1 MRELLDAGRFQTLFR
16 EHLLWDNPPDSLH
29 QQPLEAMTAAPEVP
43 VIGQCVA
50 EKRGVMVWSIGLP
63 EIPSRAEQHRKAR
76 ELRQWSSDQLV
87 VFAASTEQLWLWPE
101 QRPSGTG
108 WRLVDHHYRTGEGN
122 DALLQRLDRV
132 RFEIKEKLTGPQVLE
147 RVRQSFNVD
156 KVTKRFY
163 TEFKKYHQALTEQIR
178 GIPAHRERD
187 RRWYASV
194 LMNRLMFIYFIQKK
208 GFLGSDPN
216 YLQNRLKQITEMSG
230 GRDLNAYFGDLLL
243 PLFHQGLGKHP
254 SEQTWD
260 PDICRIVG
268 QVPYVD
274 GGIFER
280 HDLERDY
287 EMEIP
292 DSAFESLFDFFDRWR
307 WHLDERP
314 SGEHNEIN
322 PDILGFIFE
331 QYVNY
336 TEKGRKEKGAYYTKP
351 DVTGYMSTSTIIPA
365 VVDRLVDRGLEDPC
379 VLLPGSKDRYLHSV
393 LGYGREVDLPG
404 GDLDPSKFPDPA
416 LDIALPGE
424 RWCDVTHRRDRYDE
438 LVALVDGG
446 GVDNIND
453 AVTANLDLVGLME
466 DYLSQMPA
474 DECEV
479 AFEVLRSLT
488 VCDPTCGSGA
498 FLLSALDVL
507 EPMYTVVLDRAR
519 EIADSIAGGPAGWS
533 HVPQFLEEAEH
544 HPSDRYW
551 LLKTICLNNLY
562 GMDIMG
568 EATEIAKLRLFLK
581 LVAQLDDVNQIEPLP
596 DLDFN
601 IKSGNLLVGIADLA
615 DADRRF
621 SDDLLQLLGIKAA
634 EQAAKKAADA
644 YERFVKEQIADSG
657 TGAVAGKQRLMAQ
670 IRAATTQADVA
681 LYEMRGETIG
691 FETWMLSHVPFHWF
705 AEFPSVW
712 RDGGFDVVIGNPP
725 YISKRQVTEY
735 TWRGFRT
742 EKCPDLYAVCVE
754 RASTLLNKSGR
765 FAMIVMHSLCF
776 HRGFAELRRWL
787 PAQLP
792 TLWISS
798 YARIP
803 DGLFSGSA
811 RVRNTIVLGHRGG
824 QPGMLSSRCRRWL
837 SKARHWLFPTQE
849 YIRPDEVLLRCG
861 DNPQWP
867 FMDEPRVARAF
878 EKMVRDSQPLDT
890 VVNRTGEFELGY
902 KTTAQYMLGVFVD
915 EPPTIHPITGLP
927 VGTASKRSGWLLFD
941 RREQR
946 DLALLCLAG
955 RWGYLWWLMFGDE
968 FDVTRTVLLALPC
981 DIERLVAAAT
991 LGGADHHRPCDM
1003 ELVSLVTGLYEL
1015 ASQLQVEMPKHIA
1028 WKANAGVKV
1037 GRYNMLKVRHITDEA
1052 DWRLAQA
1059 WGLTR
1064 EDYEAAGSLRDR
1076 MTFGN
1081 RG

>member
-1 MRELLDAGRFQTLFR
+1 MRRLLDEGRFQTLFR
-16 EHLLWDNPPDSLH
+16 DHLLWDNPPDYLH
-29 QQPLEAMTAAPEVP
+29 RQDLEAMSAAPEVP

-50 EKRGVMVWSIGLP
+50 EKRGVMAWSIVLP

-87 VFAASTEQLWLWPE
+87 VFAAPTEQLWLWPE

-163 TEFKKYHQALTEQIR
+163 TEFKKQHQALTDQIE
-178 GIPAHRERD
+178 GIPAHRDRD

-194 LMNRLMFIYFIQKK
+194 LMNRLMFIYFIQRK
-208 GFLGSDPN
+208 GFLGQDPD
-216 YLQNRLKQITEMSG
+216 YLRNRLNQIRDISG

-243 PLFHQGLGKHP
+243 PLFHEGLGKHP
-254 SEQTWD
+254 SLQTWDD

-292 DSAFESLFDFFDRWR
+292 DSAFESLFDFFDQWR

-336 TEKGRKEKGAYYTKP
+336 TEKGQKEKGAYYTKP
-351 DVTGYMSTSTIIPA
+351 DVTGYMSVSTIIPA
-365 VVDRLVDRGLEDPC
+365 VVDRLVDRGLPDPC
-379 VLLPGSKDRYLHSV
+379 VLLPNSGDRYLHSV
-393 LGYGREVDLPG
+393 LGYGREVDLPD
-404 GDLDPSKFPDPA
+404 GDLGPSEFPDPA

-424 RWCDVTHRRDRYDE
+424 RWCDVTHRRDRYNE
-438 LVALVDGG
+438 LVALVGGG

-453 AVTANLDLVGLME
+453 AVTANLDLAGLME

-474 DECEV
+474 HECEI

-507 EPMYTVVLDRAR
+507 QPMYTVVLDRAR
-519 EIADSIAGGPAGWS
+519 EIADSVASGPGGWS
-533 HVPQFLEEAEH
+533 DVPQFLAEAAN
-544 HPSDRYW
+544 HPNDRYW

-562 GMDIMG
+562 GVDLMG
-568 EATEIAKLRLFLK
+568 EAAEIAKLRLFLK
-581 LVAQLDDVNQIEPLP
+581 LVAQLDDVEQVEPLP

-601 IKSGNLLVGIADLA
+601 IKSGNLLVGIADMD

-644 YERFVKEQIADSG
+644 YELFVKEQIADSG
-657 TGAVAGKQRLMAQ
+657 TGAVAGKQRLVAQ

-681 LYEMRGETIG
+681 LYEMRGEKAG
-691 FETWMLSHVPFHWF
+691 FESWMSSHNPFHWF

-712 RDGGFDVVIGNPP
+712 RNGGFDVIAGNPP
-725 YISKRQVTEY
+725 YINPKNVREY
-735 TWRGFRT
+735 VWMG
-742 EKCPDLYAVCVE
+742 
-754 RASTLLNKSGR
+754 N
-765 FAMIVMHSLCF
+765 
-776 HRGFAELRRWL
+776 
-787 PAQLP
+787 
-792 TLWISS
+792 
-798 YARIP
+798 
-803 DGLFSGSA
+803 
-811 RVRNTIVLGHRGG
+811 
-824 QPGMLSSRCRRWL
+824 
-837 SKARHWLFPTQE
+837 
-849 YIRPDEVLLRCG
+849 YIRECPNG
-861 DNPQWP
+861 
-867 FMDEPRVARAF
+867 
-878 EKMVRDSQPLDT
+878 
-890 VVNRTGEFELGY
+890 
-902 KTTAQYMLGVFVD
+902 
-915 EPPTIHPITGLP
+915 
-927 VGTASKRSGWLLFD
+927 
-941 RREQR
+941 
-946 DLALLCLAG
+946 LAG
-955 RWGYLWWLMFGDE
+955 PFG
-968 FDVTRTVLLALPC
+968 
-981 DIERLVAAAT
+981 
-991 LGGADHHRPCDM
+991 
-1003 ELVSLVTGLYEL
+1003 
-1015 ASQLQVEMPKHIA
+1015 
-1028 WKANAGVKV
+1028 
-1037 GRYNMLKVRHITDEA
+1037 
-1052 DWRLAQA
+1052 
-1059 WGLTR
+1059 
-1064 EDYEAAGSLRDR
+1064 
-1076 MTFGN
+1076 

>member
-1 MRELLDAGRFQTLFR
+1 MRRLLDEGRFQTLFR
-16 EHLLWDNPPDSLH
+16 EHLLWDNPPESLR
-29 QQPLEAMTAAPEVP
+29 QQPLEAMSAAPEVP

-87 VFAASTEQLWLWPE
+87 VFAAPTEQLWLWPE

-132 RFEIKEKLTGPQVLE
+132 RFGIKEKLTGPQVLE
-147 RVRQSFNVD
+147 RVRHSFNVD

-163 TEFKKYHQALTEQIR
+163 TEFKKHHQALTEQIK

-187 RRWYASV
+187 RHWYASV
-194 LMNRLMFIYFIQKK
+194 LMNRLMFIYFIQRK
-208 GFLGSDPN
+208 GFLGQDPD
-216 YLQNRLKQITEMSG
+216 YLRTRLNQIREISG
-230 GRDLNAYFGDLLL
+230 GHDLNAYFGDLLL

-260 PDICRIVG
+260 DPDICRIIG

-292 DSAFESLFDFFDRWR
+292 DSAFESLFDFFDQWR

-314 SGEHNEIN
+314 SGDHNEIN

-351 DVTGYMSTSTIIPA
+351 DVTGYMSMSTIIPA
-365 VVDRLVDRGLEDPC
+365 VVDRLVDRGLDDPC
-379 VLLPGSKDRYLHSV
+379 VLLPNSGNRYLHSV
-393 LGYGREVDLPG
+393 LGYGREVDLLD
-404 GDLDPSKFPDPA
+404 GDLEPGECPDPA

-466 DYLSQMPA
+466 DYLRQMQP
-474 DECEV
+474 DECEI

-507 EPMYTVVLDRAR
+507 EPMYTAVLDRAR
-519 EIADSIAGGPAGWS
+519 EIADSVARGPAGWS
-533 HVPQFLEEAEH
+533 HVPQFLEEAEN

-562 GMDIMG
+562 GVDLMG
-568 EATEIAKLRLFLK
+568 EAAEIAKLRLFLK
-581 LVAQLDDVNQIEPLP
+581 LVAQLDDVSQIEPLP

-601 IKSGNLLVGIADLA
+601 IKSGNLLVGIADLD
-615 DADRRF
+615 DAERRF
-621 SDDLLQLLGIKAA
+621 TDNLLQLLGLSGA
-634 EQAAKKAADA
+634 EQAAAQAADA
-644 YERFVKEQIADSG
+644 YQRFVGAQLADSG
-657 TGAVAGKQRLMAQ
+657 AAALAGKQRLAAQ
-670 IRAATTQADVA
+670 ISAATTQADVA
-681 LYEMRGETIG
+681 LYEMRDQREGLEAWTR
-691 FETWMLSHVPFHWF
+691 SHVPFHWF

-712 RDGGFDVVIGNPP
+712 QHGGFDVIIGNPP
-725 YISKRQVTEY
+725 YINRKQVTEY
-735 TWRGFRT
+735 TWRGYAT

-754 RASTLLNKSGR
+754 RGSRLLNPSGR
-765 FAMIVMHSLCF
+765 MSMIVMHSLCF
-776 HRGFAELRRWL
+776 SRAFESVREYLV
-787 PAQLP
+787 AQLP
-792 TLWISS
+792 TMWVSS
-798 YARIP
+798 YAKRP
-803 DGLFSGSA
+803 DLLFAGSA
-811 RVRNTIVLGHRGG
+811 DVRNTIFIGSRGG
-824 QPGMLSSRCRRWL
+824 SGGLMVSRCRRWL
-837 SKARHWLFPTQE
+837 SEARPSLFPTQE
-849 YIRPDEVLLRCG
+849 YIEPDAALFRGGPV
-861 DNPQWP
+861 PQWP
-867 FMDEPRVARAF
+867 FADQQQVADALTQL
-878 EKMVRDSQPLDT
+878 VREERPLADSLT
-890 VVNRTGEFELGY
+890 TAGGFELGY
-902 KTTAQYMLGVFVD
+902 KKVARYMFGLFID
-915 EPPTIHPITGLP
+915 PPP
-927 VGTASKRSGWLLFD
+927 VIMPDGRTELRRHREYGWLRF
-941 RREQR
+941 RTREQR
-946 DLALLCLAG
+946 DMAFLALAS
-955 RWGYLWWLMFGDE
+955 RWAYLWWMMYGDE
-968 FDVTRTVLLALPC
+968 FHVTKGVLASFPAGVDRLATSPGGSALLASAKCLADELP
-981 DIERLVAAAT
+981 LHLKWQT
-991 LGGADHHRPCDM
+991 
-1003 ELVSLVTGLYEL
+1003 
-1015 ASQLQVEMPKHIA
+1015 
-1028 WKANAGVKV
+1028 NAGLQI
-1037 GRYNMLKVRHITDEA
+1037 GRYDLRECRHITDEA
-1052 DWRLAQA
+1052 DWLLADA

-1064 EDYEAAGSLRDR
+1064 AQYVAAGNLRDR
-1076 MTFGN
+1076 MTFGQK
-1081 RG
+1081 